1 MFSLFYKITGKAE
14 SELRKNDS
22 TGVVETPKVQ
32 PSHFSSLPNEIVE
45 EILTYYILDHD
56 LFFEAFREKIR
67 TLSSVNRQFLAHAR
81 RLRILSLSIRM
92 MGDSPSDEMSRQGWK
107 DLQDREQN
115 IGSQRAA
122 ACQSLR
128 IRVFGP
134 TMPYRS
140 PESKIQTML
149 RIVNPTLKYLEISE
163 WGCPDALL
171 GIPKDQRVNYSFPR
185 LVEVKLLGS
194 FIASAHSVVVKL
206 RELMSVPLLELHVH
220 HVFEPHMERHLLS
233 LSPDMIS
240 NSTHGNGRPVFLEES
255 EKSRR
260 LDVYIDRR
268 SDVGPFVDLV
278 LRNGIERQ
286 EDYIFPKKG
295 DTTTARGVHSL
306 NIWLKDAEDMPKE
319 LDNIIRREKWRKYI
333 KWDVLPYSASQL
345 AEAEDWCKAKR
356 CQKAYVCRCKSTVE
370 D

>member
-1 MFSLFYKITGKAE
+1 
-14 SELRKNDS
+14 
-22 TGVVETPKVQ
+22 
-32 PSHFSSLPNEIVE
+32 
-45 EILTYYILDHD
+45 
-56 LFFEAFREKIR
+56 
-67 TLSSVNRQFLAHAR
+67 
-81 RLRILSLSIRM
+81 
-92 MGDSPSDEMSRQGWK
+92 
-107 DLQDREQN
+107 
-115 IGSQRAA
+115 
-122 ACQSLR
+122 
-128 IRVFGP
+128 
-134 TMPYRS
+134 
-140 PESKIQTML
+140 
-149 RIVNPTLKYLEISE
+149 
-163 WGCPDALL
+163 
-171 GIPKDQRVNYSFPR
+171 
-185 LVEVKLLGS
+185 
-194 FIASAHSVVVKL
+194 
-206 RELMSVPLLELHVH
+206 
-220 HVFEPHMERHLLS
+220 MERHLLS

-240 NSTHGNGRPVFLEES
+240 NSIHGNGRPVFLEGS